1 MLIMEKKRKRF
12 AALTLVFVCLLT
24 FTYVASVF
32 GQDNGNQD
40 TASRNASILLTRL
53 SAEEK
58 VGQLFLVTMDG
69 STLEEDSPIKELIQ
83 NYHLGGVLLKKSNNN
98 FTSSGHS
105 LEETFALI
113 KGIQQLEWQSTNS
126 LIVSPQETSINDYV
140 PLFIGISQSGDLYPD
155 DQILN
160 GLTPLPSQMS
170 IGATWDANL
179 SKETGVLLGKEM
191 AALGFN
197 LILNPSLDVLEN
209 PYGEGKG
216 DLGVRTFGG
225 DPFWVGEMGKAYV
238 SGLHIGSI
246 GKLAVIAKNFPGRG
260 GSDRLPDEEVA
271 TVRKSLEQLK
281 LIELAPFFE
290 VTNIAETSG
299 DAIVDGMLLSHIR
312 FQGFQ
317 GNIRANTKP
326 VSFDQSA
333 VELLMTLN
341 PFADW
346 RQNGGVLISD
356 DLGSPAVRKFFI
368 PVGQSFD
375 ARQIARN
382 AFLAGNDLLYMDQ
395 LLSTGD
401 KDRFETYKKTIE
413 LFVQKYREDKAFA
426 DRVDASVLRILTLK
440 YRIQPEFKIDAVI
453 PAERG
458 IINIGSGE
466 ETVYKVSS
474 DAATLISP
482 KIDQLAAALPSEPG
496 INDKI
501 VIFTDT
507 LSIPQCAT
515 CDLQDVV
522 SINEMQ
528 NVTIK
533 LYGKAGSGQIQDQ
546 NIISYSFI
554 ELQDYINNP
563 FNRVELETNLSRAN
577 WVIFIIHSQDPGRDG
592 SYALHNLLA
601 EKPEVIRNKN
611 IVVFSFNAPYY
622 YDATEISAFTAYYCL
637 YTKIP
642 SAFESAARLLFKEIT
657 PAGSSPVSI
666 SGTAYNIINATSPNP
681 NQVIELLVEKPLVE
695 SGGTQESQ
703 TNGSELSGFKL
714 GDSLPIKTGIIL
726 DQNDHPVPDG
736 TVVKFMLSEQGKN
749 LTIQQIESITKQGVA
764 RAAFILQASGLQEIR
779 ASTEPALNSQIL
791 LIDISQGNEAIISA
805 ITPTPIPTLTSDDQV
820 PVLES
825 QPQNEVA
832 VEKKVNN
839 RFLEWVLI
847 TVLAWFSGYL
857 FYYNSTLIKVRRDR
871 VLISCAIIL
880 GGLISGIW
888 ILVGLPGSFSRIGFS
903 GYFKLFALII
913 LVEVIT
919 GTVMWVFRNQ
929 MKHNKV
935 ARN

>member
-1 MLIMEKKRKRF
+1 MEKKRIRL
-12 AALTLVFVCLLT
+12 AALTVVSVCLLT
-24 FTYVASVF
+24 FSLIATVL
-32 GQDNGNQD
+32 GQENGNQD
-40 TASRNASILLTRL
+40 TASRNARILLTRL

-83 NYHLGGVLLKKSNNN
+83 NYHLGGVLLKQSNNN
-98 FTSSGHS
+98 FTSSEHS
-105 LEETFALI
+105 LEDEFALI
-113 KGIQQLEWQSTNS
+113 KGLQQLEWHSTNS

-170 IGATWDANL
+170 IGATWDASL
-179 SKETGVLLGKEM
+179 AKETGVLLGREM
-191 AALGFN
+191 AGLGFN

-216 DLGVRTFGG
+216 DLGVRNFGG
-225 DPFWVGEMGKAYV
+225 DPFWVGEMGKAYI

-260 GSDRLPDEEVA
+260 GSDRPPDEEVA

-290 VTNIAETSG
+290 VTDIADTSG
-299 DAIVDGMLLSHIR
+299 DAIVDGLLLSHIR
-312 FQGFQ
+312 YQGFQ
-317 GNIRANTKP
+317 GNIRATTKP
-326 VSFDQSA
+326 VSFDQTA
-333 VELLMTLN
+333 VDLLMALN
-341 PFADW
+341 PFTAW
-346 RQNGGVLISD
+346 RQNGGILISD
-356 DLGSPAVRKFFI
+356 DLGSPAVRKFFN
-368 PVGQSFD
+368 PTGQSFD

-426 DRVDASVLRILTLK
+426 DRVDASVLRNLILK
-440 YRIQPEFKIDAVI
+440 YRIYPEFQIDAVV

-458 IINIGSGE
+458 IVNIGSGE

-474 DAATLISP
+474 EAATLVSP
-482 KIDQLAAALPSEPG
+482 KIDQLAAALPNEPG
-496 INDKI
+496 LNDKI

-507 LSIPQCAT
+507 LSVPQCT
-515 CDLQDVV
+515 ICDPQDIV
-522 SINEMQ
+522 STNELQ
-528 NVTIK
+528 NVVTK

-554 ELQDYINNP
+554 ELQDYVKIP

-577 WVIFIIHSQDPGRDG
+577 WVIFVIHSQNPDREG

-601 EKPEVIRNKN
+601 EKSEVIRNKN
-611 IVVFSFNAPYY
+611 VVVFSFNAPYY

-642 SAFESAARLLFKEIT
+642 AAFESAARLLFKEIT

-666 SGTAYNIINATSPNP
+666 TGIAYNLINATSPNP
-681 NQVIELLVEKPLVE
+681 DQVIELIVEEPPVTGE
-695 SGGTQESQ
+695 GTQESQ
-703 TNGSELSGFKL
+703 TNGGELPGFKL
-714 GDSLPIKTGIIL
+714 GDNLPIKTGIIL
-726 DQNDHPVPDG
+726 DQNNHPVPDG
-736 TVVKFMLSEQGKN
+736 TVVKFMLSEQGEN
-749 LTIQQIESITKQGVA
+749 LTIQQIESTTKQGVA
-764 RAAFILQASGLQEIR
+764 RTSFKLQASGRQEIR

-791 LIDISQGNEAIISA
+791 LIDISQGNNAIISA
-805 ITPTPIPTLTSDDQV
+805 ITPTPIPTLTSDNQV
-820 PVLES
+820 SVIES
-825 QPQNEVA
+825 LAQNEGATV
-832 VEKKVNN
+832 KKENN
-839 RFLEWVLI
+839 RFLEWLLI
-847 TVLAWFSGYL
+847 TILTWGSGYL
-857 FYYNSTLIKVRRDR
+857 FYINSALIKARRDR

-880 GGLISGIW
+880 GGLMTGVW
-888 ILVGLPGSFSRIGFS
+888 ILAGLPGSFSRIGFS
-903 GYFKLFALII
+903 GFFQLVALII
-913 LVEVIT
+913 LAEALA
-919 GTVMWVFRNQ
+919 GTAMWVFRNQ
-929 MKHNKV
+929 IKQSKV
-935 ARN
+935 TRN